1 MIPQQGGAPFGGD
14 KTSEIH
20 SRAVILPYFG
30 GGYSGTGPGGDEDVR
45 PTPPE
50 YNIPI
55 HCDSSN
61 IGDMF
66 GGRAAY
72 GSAVSMSMVQAGG
85 LDLDMYGLR

>member
-55 HCDSSN
+55 H
-61 IGDMF
+61 
-66 GGRAAY
+66 
-72 GSAVSMSMVQAGG
+72 
-85 LDLDMYGLR
+85 